1 MSKKGP
7 IGKFIEYHFRHFN
20 AAALIDA
27 AQGYNDFLKLLKH
40 WNRTESW
47 KYMDMADNKRR

>member
-7 IGKFIEYHFRHFN
+7 IGKFIEHHFRHFN

-27 AQGYNDFLKLLKH
+27 AQGYNDFLKLRLDLK
-40 WNRTESW
+40 SLS
-47 KYMDMADNKRR
+47 MAPN